1 MDCLKDKN
9 GMVLDVASSY
19 RSRWKGGKAE
29 RRKAEGG
36 RDGTMWPVGRRSS
49 RQGDEKRRKGSR
61 KKRGGSRERG
71 GTIWETSDQK
81 GGTID

>member
-9 GMVLDVASSY
+9 GMAVGVEDVASSY

-29 RRKAEGG
+29 RRKAKGG

-49 RQGDEKRRKGSR
+49 RQGDEKRRK
-61 KKRGGSRERG
+61 RE
-71 GTIWETSDQK
+71 S
-81 GGTID
+81 